1 LSPIENM
8 TQHKSRAHIILGLAL
23 LAGSTY
29 CDAAL
34 AQTGEMMN
42 SAPAGTKIRY
52 QYPGTTSIP
61 AASADE
67 PTRGKFSLE
76 RATGYIET
84 GNTAWWKARK
94 CIACHTT
101 GVYLSTR
108 PALTPQLGKPSS
120 ESRDRY
126 IDFLRKLQ
134 GVEEPRHFEGTQIAV
149 LAAGLAEWDAH
160 VSGKLSAETDEAL
173 RLTFKWQAEDGSCTN
188 HDCWPPFES
197 SPFHGTTVAAMAAAT
212 APGWMKNLEDKELLR
227 KVEKMKRYLRS
238 TPPPHAYG
246 RMLLLWAET
255 RLPGLMDE
263 KQKQA
268 AIAEIW
274 KHQREDGGWSIR
286 TFAEPEAWG
295 GGNRAEKLRGEPEF
309 KDPPSDGHQT
319 GFAIL
324 VLRDAGVPADDERI
338 QRGVEWL
345 LKNQRASGR
354 WWTRSLNTD
363 RYHLITYSGTCYP
376 LLALAKCNALPAQE

>member
-1 LSPIENM
+1 M
-8 TQHKSRAHIILGLAL
+8 FKCRYHIALGLAL
-23 LAGSTY
+23 LVGNA
-29 CDAAL
+29 DVAW
-34 AQTGEMMN
+34 AQAGEMM
-42 SAPAGTKIRY
+42 SSGQTGKKILH
-52 QYPGTTSIP
+52 QYGGETPIP

-67 PTRGKFSLE
+67 PKRESFSLE
-76 RATGYIET
+76 RAVEYIEY
-84 GNTAWWKARK
+84 GNKAWWKSRN

-108 PALTPQLGKPSS
+108 PALTPQLGKPSI

-126 IDFLRKLQ
+126 IQFLRKLQ
-134 GVEEPRHFEGTQIAV
+134 SVEKPSNLEGTQIAV

-160 VSGKLSAETDEAL
+160 VSGKLSTETEEAL

-197 SPFHGTTVAAMAAAT
+197 SPFQGTTVAALAAAT
-212 APGWMKNLEDKELLR
+212 APSWLDKLQDKELLD
-227 KVEKMKRYLRS
+227 KVERMKRYLRA
-238 TPPPHAYG
+238 TPPPHTYD
-246 RMLLLWAET
+246 RMWLLWAAT
-255 RLPGLMDE
+255 RLPGLMDD

-268 AIAEIW
+268 TIEEIW

-286 TFAEPEAWG
+286 TFAAPEAWCG
-295 GGNRAEKLRGEPEF
+295 GKRAEKLRSEPEF

-319 GFAIL
+319 GLAIL

-338 QRGVEWL
+338 QHGVEWL
-345 LKNQRASGR
+345 LKNQRESGR

-363 RYHLITYSGTCYP
+363 SYHLITYSGTCYP
-376 LLALAKCNALPAQE
+376 LLALAKCNVLPKR